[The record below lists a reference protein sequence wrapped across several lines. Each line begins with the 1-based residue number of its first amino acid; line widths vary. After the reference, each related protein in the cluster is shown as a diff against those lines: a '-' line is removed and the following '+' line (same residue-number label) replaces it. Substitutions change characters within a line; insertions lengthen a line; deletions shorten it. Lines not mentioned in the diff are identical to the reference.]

1 MARGFGNSP
10 AGDMTL
16 PDGIVPGITS
26 VRYAGMVPYRNGVTN
41 PPITTP
47 QFPNNAPRATNK
59 SPIALHP
66 VVDNLTLTRPTHT
79 MLGSIPAGGYRGAV
93 GQVVR
98 STDQNVGAGLR
109 GVMVSGRLGSHAP
122 QGYRGYASFN
132 GLGGPTAG
140 DADYTAPINLF
151 CGGSD
156 SIDRVASFRLTSGEG
171 KVYCELNDGTLLFRA
186 ICVEGT
192 ASITYALKA
201 APTVDH
207 TVTINVTGDITG
219 AEVMKTATSTVKEIN
234 RILVATGG
242 TPAPAIDWQDAEVLR
257 GNCAALKE
265 PLISLRGR
273 LDTGPTAVKEL
284 NQMIDILNTA
294 AAKPELQTLHDVL
307 WAYSTAKGGDIA
319 TWVLPRCGSGGHG
332 EPYGHAARMA
342 AYAQSAGSVMA
353 IVNAVV
359 KIVGTVLSA
368 VFPAFSILIMG
379 CVAIVGMAAAALEG
393 YTCKATIR
401 AFGAAIRKA
410 ALATD
415 TAGITPIRLQG
426 NALVR
431 TNVINTAGPL
441 IAQAQAGYKGTA
453 EQAEAFRA
461 AFALAQRACLDIGD
475 NQPQVGLTPLPSYP
489 KLLRD
494 IKALRPDLCGISSS
508 SAATVALLDGTMETD
523 PLYRAMQ
530 EYGAAASLIVLYFLF
545 HNTPGA
551 VIPATLLTSPI
562 GGGGRITY
570 IARLQRAHTAYL
582 AAIAA
587 ASKPLAEMYRA
598 PMIRAL
604 TAVAMLGKGI
614 NSPGTRVLP
623 AHPEVLAAAG
633 IPATEFPNGYGEFL
647 DPLPAGQEA
656 RSLTT
661 VDALMAAQV
670 PPTTPTPP
678 VEDAPPLPGDDPE
691 TGRDTGAGTGP
702 GPGSGTDQPK
712 ASSNTP
718 MLIGGAV
725 VLGIGAFLLLRK

>member
-1 MARGFGNSP
+1 MAHGFGNSP
-10 AGDMTL
+10 AGDMML
-16 PDGIVPGITS
+16 PEGDIPGITN
-26 VRYAGMVPYRNGVTN
+26 VRYAGMTPYRNGVTN

-79 MLGSIPAGGYRGAV
+79 MLGSLPAGGYRGAV

-98 STDQNVGAGLR
+98 NTDQNVGAGLR

-122 QGYRGYASFN
+122 QGYRGYSGFN
-132 GLGGPTAG
+132 GLG
-140 DADYTAPINLF
+140 TAPVTDAAIPLF
-151 CGGSD
+151 CGTSTD
-156 SIDRVASFRLTSGEG
+156 ISRVASFRVTSGQDNVNCIIRSG
-171 KVYCELNDGTLLFRA
+171 DLYIRA

-192 ASITYALKA
+192 ASITYTLTA

-207 TVTINVTGDITG
+207 TVTINVTKSITL
-219 AEVMKTATSTVKEIN
+219 AEVVETATSTVKEIQA
-234 RILVATGG
+234 IVQAATGAA
-242 TPAPAIDWQDAEVLR
+242 APAIDWQDAEILR
-257 GNCAALKE
+257 GNAPAIKG
-265 PLISLRGR
+265 PLLE
-273 LDTGPTAVKEL
+273 LWKYHATGPTAMKEL
-284 NQMIDILNTA
+284 RQMMDILTTA
-294 AAKPELQTLHDVL
+294 SANPSLQTLHDVL
-307 WAYSTAKGGDIA
+307 QKYSSDKGGTIA

-332 EPYGHAARMA
+332 EPYGHAARVA
-342 AYAQSAGSVMA
+342 AYAEDALIVMKV
-353 IVNAVV
+353 VNAVV
-359 KIVGTVLSA
+359 QIVGTVLSS
-368 VFPAFSILIMG
+368 VFPAFALLIAA
-379 CVAIVGMAAAALEG
+379 CVAVVGMAAKALEG
-393 YTCKATIR
+393 FSCKRLIR

-431 TNVINTAGPL
+431 TGVVNTAGPL

-453 EQAEAFRA
+453 QQAEAFRA
-461 AFALAQRACLDIGD
+461 AFEVAQRACLDVGD
-475 NQPQVGLTPLPSYP
+475 SDPRVGLVPLAGYD

-494 IKALRPDLCGISSS
+494 IKALRPDLCGITSSS
-508 SAATVALLDGTMETD
+508 EATVALLEGTMQTD
-523 PLYRAMQ
+523 TLYRAMT

-551 VIPATLLTSPI
+551 VIPVTLLTSPM
-562 GGGGRITY
+562 GGTADGRRITY

-587 ASKPLAEMYRA
+587 APKPLAEMYRA
-598 PMIRAL
+598 PMIRTL

-614 NSPGTRVLP
+614 NAPGTRVLP

-633 IPATEFPNGYGEFL
+633 IPATEFPKGYGEFL
-647 DPLPAGQEA
+647 DPLPPGQEA

-661 VDALMAAQV
+661 VDALMSAQI
-670 PPTTPTPP
+670 PPTPP
-678 VEDAPPLPGDDPE
+678 TPPAEEAPPVIDGDDTPE
-691 TGRDTGAGTGP
+691 PGRDTGAGG
-702 GPGSGTDQPK
+702 GTDQPK

>member
-1 MARGFGNSP
+1 MAQGFGNSP

-16 PDGIVPGITS
+16 PEGNIPGITN

-122 QGYRGYASFN
+122 QGYRGYASFG
-132 GLGGPTAG
+132 GLG
-140 DADYTAPINLF
+140 TAPVADAAIPLF
-151 CGGSD
+151 CGGSTD
-156 SIDRVASFRLTSGEG
+156 ISRVASFRVTSGQDN
-171 KVYCELNDGTLLFRA
+171 VNCNIRSGTLYIRA

-192 ASITYALKA
+192 ASITYTLTA

-207 TVTINVTGDITG
+207 TVTINVTKSVTL
-219 AEVMKTATSTVKEIN
+219 AEVVETATATVKEIQG
-234 RILVATGG
+234 IVQAAGG
-242 TPAPAIDWQDAEVLR
+242 PAAPAIDWQDAEILR
-257 GNCAALKE
+257 GNVAAIKG
-265 PLISLRGR
+265 PLRTLWGYHA
-273 LDTGPTAVKEL
+273 TGPTAMKEL
-284 NQMIDILNTA
+284 EQMMGILTTA
-294 AAKPELQTLHDVL
+294 SANPSLQTLHDVL
-307 WAYSTAKGGDIA
+307 EKYSSDKGGNIA

-332 EPYGHAARMA
+332 EPYGHAARVA
-342 AYAQSAGSVMA
+342 AYAEDAGIGMKV
-353 IVNAVV
+353 VNAVV
-359 KIVGTVLSA
+359 QIVGTVLSS
-368 VFPAFSILIMG
+368 VFPAFALLIAA
-379 CVAIVGMAAAALEG
+379 CVAVVGMAAKALEG
-393 YTCKATIR
+393 FSCKKLIR

-431 TNVINTAGPL
+431 TGVVNTAGPL
-441 IAQAQAGYKGTA
+441 IAQAQAGFKGTA
-453 EQAEAFRA
+453 QQAEAFRA
-461 AFALAQRACLDIGD
+461 AFEVAQRACLDVGD
-475 NQPQVGLTPLPSYP
+475 TDPRVGLIPLAGYD

-494 IKALRPDLCGISSS
+494 IKALRPDLCGITSSS
-508 SAATVALLDGTMETD
+508 EATVALLDGTMQSD

-530 EYGAAASLIVLYFLF
+530 EYGAAASLIVFYFLF

-587 ASKPLAEMYRA
+587 APKPLAEMYRA
-598 PMIRAL
+598 PMIRTL
-604 TAVAMLGKGI
+604 TAVAMLGKGV
-614 NSPGTRVLP
+614 NAPGTRVLP

-661 VDALMAAQV
+661 VDALMSAQIPPV
-670 PPTTPTPP
+670 PPTPPAEEAPP
-678 VEDAPPLPGDDPE
+678 VIDGDDTPE
-691 TGRDTGAGTGP
+691 PGRDTGAGTGP
-702 GPGSGTDQPK
+702 GSDTDQPK